1 MIRRGGKLETKK
13 RRMKKRGNV
22 NCMLDGV
29 SNRYFHV
36 REENGQA
43 LSDICFNWYFY
54 HEIFKAKDFVCK
66 FQFNSFTKSMIARL
80 LIRVFVSARNKFKYS
95 TSGVEKKIK
104 SPDLDCKRN
113 QINNNNNHRFF
124 VLITLI
130 QEKEKKISNLIFT
143 MNFSTKTSLVT
154 LSTYLH
160 SHRGAQTGK
169 HFYRIFFFFIS
180 FDLFNQVELILDR

>member
-1 MIRRGGKLETKK
+1 MFRLGFWFSYFFFFFTTLEDLYYFRRIVKIENCDSIVVRVKMIRRGGKLETKK

-29 SNRYFHV
+29 SNWYFHV

-66 FQFNSFTKSMIARL
+66 FQFNSFTKSVITRL
-80 LIRVFVSARNKFKYS
+80 LIRVSVSARNKFKYS

-124 VLITLI
+124 VLIILI
-130 QEKEKKISNLIFT
+130 
-143 MNFSTKTSLVT
+143 
-154 LSTYLH
+154 
-160 SHRGAQTGK
+160 
-169 HFYRIFFFFIS
+169 
-180 FDLFNQVELILDR
+180 

>member
-29 SNRYFHV
+29 SNWYFHV

-169 HFYRIFFFFIS
+169 HFYRIFFF
-180 FDLFNQVELILDR
+180 LFRSIYLIRLN

>member
-1 MIRRGGKLETKK
+1 MFRLFDFWFSYFFFFTTLEDLYYFRRIVKIENCDSIVVRVKMIRRGGKLETKK

-29 SNRYFHV
+29 SNWYFHV

-66 FQFNSFTKSMIARL
+66 FQFNSFTKSMITRL

-113 QINNNNNHRFF
+113 QINNNNNNHRFF
-124 VLITLI
+124 VLIILI
-130 QEKEKKISNLIFT
+130 
-143 MNFSTKTSLVT
+143 
-154 LSTYLH
+154 
-160 SHRGAQTGK
+160 
-169 HFYRIFFFFIS
+169 
-180 FDLFNQVELILDR
+180 